1 MSMSMLYAVGVL
13 LLGAAWLQPLHVLP
27 WMSWHSE
34 VLAFLGIL
42 LVTAAELLRKSPNN
56 VATRTVRLPASLV
69 ILFAL
74 TGILMIQFSN
84 GFIGFL
90 GDFVVVF
97 IFLAVGIF
105 AAGAG
110 FAVTS
115 RHDKDL
121 PQQARTL
128 SHVSV
133 FALAVLAAA
142 ACSVALALVQALGVW
157 DGVEWINR
165 LAGYRRPGA
174 NMGQPN
180 HLVTLLVM
188 GLASLALL
196 FESGKLG
203 ALAASTLLGVLVLGV
218 AITESR
224 SGVLSMLAL
233 LSWWVARRRVAGLK
247 ASTSAIAA
255 GCIWLIASLWAWPT
269 FLEYVQA
276 GGLTTGAPY
285 ASVNTAAGTRLVVWP
300 QMVAAALQKPWLG
313 WGLREVSAAH
323 NAVLDAYPSSE
334 PFTYAHNIFL
344 DLAIGVGVPLAL
356 LFTGLTSIWIVRRI
370 RAARTLLPW
379 YCVAVLIPV
388 GVHSLFEYPFAYAY
402 FAFPALFAVGMLEGV
417 LKPNASISINKFS
430 AVAVLGILSMVMA
443 WTVWEY
449 IQLEEDFRVTRFE
462 VLRIGRT
469 PADYERPSI
478 YLLTQL
484 AAMTEVSRMVPAPG
498 MDAVKIDLARRAA
511 LRFPWFAIQ
520 NRYALSLALNGNPD
534 EAIRQL
540 KVMRAMHGEKSFEG
554 IRANWKDLANTKYP
568 QLGQLQLP

>member
-13 LLGAAWLQPLHVLP
+13 LLGAAWLQPLHVMP

-42 LVTAAELLRKSPNN
+42 LVAASELLRKTEHN
-56 VATRTVRLPASLV
+56 VVFRTVQLPASSV
-69 ILFAL
+69 ILIAL
-74 TGILMIQFSN
+74 IGILTFQFSS
-84 GFIGFL
+84 GLIGFL

-97 IFLAVGIF
+97 LFLAVSIS
-105 AAGAG
+105 AVGAG
-110 FAVTS
+110 FSVTS
-115 RHDKDL
+115 RQGSDL

-128 SHVSV
+128 SHVHA
-133 FALAVLAAA
+133 FALAVLTAA
-142 ACSVALALVQALGVW
+142 ACSVVLALVQALDVW
-157 DGVEWINR
+157 DGAEWINR

-180 HLVTLLVM
+180 HLATLLVM

-203 ALAASTLLGVLVLGV
+203 ALSASTLLGVLVLGL
-218 AITESR
+218 AISESR
-224 SGVLSMLAL
+224 SGVLSILAL
-233 LSWWVARRRVAGLK
+233 LLWWVARRRTAGLK
-247 ASTSAIAA
+247 ALQSIIAA
-255 GCIWLIASLWAWPT
+255 GFVLLISSLWAWPT

-276 GGLTTGAPY
+276 GGPTAGAPY

-323 NAVLDAYPSSE
+323 NAVLDAYPTSE
-334 PFTYAHNIFL
+334 PFTYAHNIVL
-344 DLAIGVGVPLAL
+344 DLAIGIGVPLAL
-356 LFTGLTSIWIVRRI
+356 LFTGLTCIWLFRRI
-370 RAARTLLPW
+370 RAARELLPW
-379 YCVAVLIPV
+379 YCVALLIPV
-388 GVHSLFEYPFAYAY
+388 GVHSLFEFPFAYAY
-402 FAFPALFAVGMLEGV
+402 FAFPALFAVGMLDGL

-430 AVAVLGILSMVMA
+430 AAAGLGLLSIVMT
-443 WTVWEY
+443 WTAWEY
-449 IQLEEDFRVTRFE
+449 IQIEEDFRVTRFE

-469 PADYERPSI
+469 PVNYERPSI

-498 MDAVKIDLARRAA
+498 MDAAKIDLARRAA
-511 LRFPWFAIQ
+511 LHFPWVAIQ
-520 NRYALSLALNGNPD
+520 HRYALSLALNGNPE

-554 IRANWKDLANTKYP
+554 IRANWKDLADTKYP

>member
-1 MSMSMLYAVGVL
+1 MSMLYAVGVL

-27 WMSWHSE
+27 WVSWHSE

-42 LVTAAELLRKSPNN
+42 LVAASELLRKPQHN
-56 VATRTVRLPASLV
+56 VQVKTALLPASSV

-74 TGILMIQFSN
+74 IGILILQYSI
-84 GFIGFL
+84 GLIGFL
-90 GDFVVVF
+90 GDFVVTF
-97 IFLAVGIF
+97 FYLTVGIS
-105 AAGAG
+105 AMGAG

-115 RHDKDL
+115 RQGSDL

-128 SHVSV
+128 SHVHV
-133 FALAVLAAA
+133 FALAVLGAA
-142 ACSVALALVQALGVW
+142 ACSAVVALVQAFDVW
-157 DGVEWINR
+157 DGAEWVNR
-165 LAGYRRPGA
+165 MAGYRRPGA

-180 HLVTLLVM
+180 HLATLLVM

-196 FESGKLG
+196 FESGKLR
-203 ALAASTLLGVLVLGV
+203 ALAAFTLLGVLVLGV

-224 SGVLSMLAL
+224 SGVLSILVL
-233 LSWWVARRRVAGLK
+233 LLWWVASRRVAGLK

-255 GCIWLIASLWAWPT
+255 GCIWLIASLWAWPPL
-269 FLEYVQA
+269 LEYVHA
-276 GGLTTGAPY
+276 GGLTADAPY
-285 ASVNTAAGTRLVVWP
+285 ASVNIAAGTRLVVWP

-323 NAVLDAYPSSE
+323 NAVLDAYPTSE
-334 PFTYAHNIFL
+334 PFTYAHNILL
-344 DLAIGVGVPLAL
+344 DLTIGIGGPLAL
-356 LFTGLTSIWIVRRI
+356 LFTVLTSIWLVRRI
-370 RAARTLLPW
+370 RAARELLPW
-379 YCVAVLIPV
+379 FCVALLIPV

-402 FAFPALFAVGMLEGV
+402 FAFPALFAVGMLDGL
-417 LKPNASISINKFS
+417 LKPNASISINRFAAT
-430 AVAVLGILSMVMA
+430 AVVGSLSMVMA

-469 PADYERPSI
+469 PVDYERPSI

-498 MDAVKIDLARRAA
+498 MADANIELARRAA
-511 LRFPWFAIQ
+511 LRFPWVAIQ
-520 NRYALSLALNGNPD
+520 HRYALSLALNGNPD

-540 KVMRAMHGEKSFEG
+540 KVMRAMHGGKSFEG
-554 IRANWKDLANTKYP
+554 IRANWKDLADTKYP